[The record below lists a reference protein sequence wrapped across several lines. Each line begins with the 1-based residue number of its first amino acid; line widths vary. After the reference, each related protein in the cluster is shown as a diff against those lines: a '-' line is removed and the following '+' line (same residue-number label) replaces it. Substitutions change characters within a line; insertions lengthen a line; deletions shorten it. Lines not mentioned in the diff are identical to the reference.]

1 MTYYA
6 LTHPAISG
14 GAMDAEDLQRKFGE
28 RCRALRR
35 RRKLSQLDM
44 VRHFDVSLSHYQ
56 KIERG
61 DLDVRLSTAQKLAKC
76 FGVTLSELMRGV

>member
-1 MTYYA
+1 MA
-6 LTHPAISG
+6 A
-14 GAMDAEDLQRKFGE
+14 DDLQARFGK

-35 RRKLSQLDM
+35 RCKLSQLDM
-44 VRHFDVSLSHYQ
+44 VRNFDVALSHYQ

-76 FGVTLSELMRGV
+76 FGVTLAQLMRGL

>member
-1 MTYYA
+1 
-6 LTHPAISG
+6 
-14 GAMDAEDLQRKFGE
+14 MDAEDLRTRFGE

-44 VRHFDVSLSHYQ
+44 VRQFNVSLSHYQ

-61 DLDVRLSTAQKLAKC
+61 DLDVRLSTAKKLAEC
-76 FGVTLSELMRGV
+76 FGVSLSELLRGV

>member
-1 MTYYA
+1 MA
-6 LTHPAISG
+6 A
-14 GAMDAEDLQRKFGE
+14 DDLQARFGR

-44 VRHFDVSLSHYQ
+44 VRNFNVSLSHYQ

-61 DLDVRLSTAQKLAKC
+61 DLDVRLSTAQKLAEC
-76 FGVTLSELMRGV
+76 FDVTLSELMRGL

>member
-1 MTYYA
+1 
-6 LTHPAISG
+6 
-14 GAMDAEDLQRKFGE
+14 MDVDDLQHRFGA

-44 VRHFDVSLSHYQ
+44 VRQFDVSLSHYQ

-61 DLDVRLSTAQKLAKC
+61 DLDVRLSTAKKLAKC
-76 FGVTLSELMRGV
+76 FDVTLSELMRGV

>member
-1 MTYYA
+1 
-6 LTHPAISG
+6 
-14 GAMDAEDLQRKFGE
+14 MDAEDLRTRFGE

-44 VRHFDVSLSHYQ
+44 VRQFDVSLSHYQ

-61 DLDVRLSTAQKLAKC
+61 DLDVRLSTAKKLAEC
-76 FGVTLSELMRGV
+76 FGVSLSELLRGV